1 MNYCN
6 SFSFE
11 FYFIE
16 PAPMEKTFA
25 PKFIEK
31 LQPITTP
38 DGYTIQ
44 FECKV
49 EGNPRPQITWF
60 RQTAIIKQSQDFQM
74 YYDDDNVA
82 TLVIREVFP
91 EDSGT
96 FTCVAKNSV
105 GYASSTTELT
115 VEGPLSEHGSDI
127 TGLSRKSLSRESS
140 MADILEGIPPTFSK
154 KPRAQYVDENTNVL
168 LECRLVAVPEP
179 EIVWY
184 FNGEEIHPEK
194 NVKVVTESDM
204 HMYCSVVH
212 ITKVQKNQEG
222 TYEVVATNRE
232 GESKL
237 PIKLKVKTKEKEAP
251 QVLEP
256 LHNLTIREGES
267 VVLNTQIVG
276 NPTPKITWFKDDKPV
291 SKNTKSDKETH
302 TLTLISPTKQEAGV
316 YTVKAVNSVG
326 SVETTANL
334 TIEEYVPDTEPP
346 FFIERFE
353 EQAVP
358 QNGEIILPAKVS
370 GNPTPDITWL
380 HNNVPLKSSDRIEQ
394 FFDGKNVKLR
404 IKNADADK
412 DSGDYKCIAS
422 SPLGKV
428 SHGARVIVEV
438 DDVVFTKQLKKT
450 ISIQE
455 SQTLTLEC
463 ETSHYTVTKWYHN
476 GKELTGMDHRIVVQE
491 DKVHKLIVK
500 DTTPKDAGTYKCTI
514 KNHETMSTVEV
525 IEKMP
530 QFVKTIDDFEVKE
543 LETAIL
549 EVEITSDTA
558 DVTWLKD
565 GQPIEESPDKTQFV
579 KDGKLRKL
587 LIKLASVTDEGEY
600 TCQLAE
606 EACTAEVNVIELPPE
621 IVRKLE
627 NVTVPKGETAVF
639 ELELTKG
646 DALVRWFKGKK
657 EIHFDDHVCLTID
670 GKIQRLKVNDAQP
683 GDEAKYSCKVGSQV
697 STAKLTVEEPD
708 AQFIVPLPDVT
719 LAPKNTDVELSVTL
733 SRPDVDVTWCKNG
746 KPIKEGPKHSIDVE
760 GTVRRLVIK
769 DADDDDIAD
778 YTCIAGNTKS
788 NTQVKLEGKKILHEI
803 TLSFVSQPTKYY
815 FLFIFFFLVFVLQN
829 NNRLQQLI

>member
-1 MNYCN
+1 MLLNNLYDFVC
-6 SFSFE
+6 SL
-11 FYFIE
+11 E
-16 PAPMEKTFA
+16 PSANEKAFA
-25 PKFIEK
+25 PRFIEK

-60 RQTAIIKQSQDFQM
+60 RQTAVIKQSQDFQM

-179 EIVWY
+179 EIAWY

-194 NVKVVTESDM
+194 NIKIVTESDM

-212 ITKVQKNQEG
+212 ITKVQKDQEG
-222 TYEVVATNRE
+222 TYEVIATNRE

-237 PIKLKVKTKEKEAP
+237 PIKLKVRTNEKEPP
-251 QVLEP
+251 QLLEP
-256 LHNLTIREGES
+256 LHNLTIHEGES
-267 VVLNTQIVG
+267 VVLKAQIVG
-276 NPTPKITWFKDDKPV
+276 NPTPQITWLKDGKPITL
-291 SKNTKSDKETH
+291 NTKTEKEMH
-302 TLTLISPTKQEAGV
+302 TLTLISPTKKDAGV
-316 YTVKAVNSVG
+316 YTVKAVNAVG
-326 SVETTANL
+326 SVETAADL
-334 TIEEYVPDTEPP
+334 TIEEFIPDTEPP
-346 FFIERFE
+346 FFLERFE
-353 EQAVP
+353 EQIVP

-370 GNPTPDITWL
+370 GTPTPEITWL
-380 HNNVPLKSSDRIEQ
+380 YNNMPLQPSDRVEQ
-394 FFDGKNVKLR
+394 TYDGKNVKLC

-438 DDVVFTKQLKKT
+438 DDVTFTKQLKKT
-450 ISIQE
+450 VSIQE
-455 SQTLTLEC
+455 GQTLTLEC

-476 GKELTGMDHRIVVQE
+476 DKELTGMDHRIVVQK
-491 DKVHKLIVK
+491 DKIHKLILK
-500 DTTPKDAGTYKCTI
+500 DTTLKDAGAYKCTI
-514 KNHETMSTVEV
+514 KNHKTTSTVEV
-525 IEKMP
+525 IEKVP
-530 QFVKTIDDFEVKE
+530 EFVKTIDDFEVKE

-565 GQPIEESPDKTQFV
+565 GQPLKEIPDKISFV
-579 KDGKLRKL
+579 KDGKVRKL
-587 LIKLASVTDEGEY
+587 LIKTASISDEGDY
-600 TCQLAE
+600 TCQLAD
-606 EACTAEVNVIELPPE
+606 EACTAELTVIELPPD
-621 IVRKLE
+621 IVKKLE
-627 NVTVPKGETAVF
+627 SVTVAKGETATF
-639 ELELTKG
+639 EIELTKG
-646 DALVRWFKGKK
+646 DALVRWFKSKK
-657 EIHFDDHVCLTID
+657 EIHFDDSHIQLTID
-670 GKIQRLKVNDAQP
+670 GKIQRLKIVDCQP
-683 GDEAKYSCKVGSQV
+683 EDEAKYSCKVGNQV
-697 STAKLTVEEPD
+697 STAKLIVEEPD
-708 AQFIVPLPDVT
+708 VKFVVPLPDVI
-719 LAPKNTDVELSVTL
+719 LQPKNTDVELSVKL
-733 SRPDVDVTWCKNG
+733 SQPDVDVTWCKNG
-746 KPIKEGPKHSIDVE
+746 KPINDGPKYNIDVE
-760 GTVRRLVIK
+760 GTVRRMIIK
-769 DADDDDIAD
+769 DADDDDIAE

-788 NTQVKLEGKKILHEI
+788 TTQVKLEGTNDSDFSYSL
-803 TLSFVSQPTKYY
+803 
-815 FLFIFFFLVFVLQN
+815 IFY
-829 NNRLQQLI
+829 